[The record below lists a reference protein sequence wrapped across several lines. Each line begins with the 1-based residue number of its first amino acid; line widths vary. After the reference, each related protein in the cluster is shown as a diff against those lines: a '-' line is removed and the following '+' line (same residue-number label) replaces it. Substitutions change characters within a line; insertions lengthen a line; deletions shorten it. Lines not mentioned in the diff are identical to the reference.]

1 MSLQV
6 KKQMSTLFEQQ
17 NMMSPQMMDM
27 MKGMD
32 FNQVRD
38 SDALVLC
45 LINSHTKAAPT
56 AS

>member
-32 FNQVRD
+32 FNQARD